1 MKWRTSIL
9 FALSLSLMLLFTACG
24 SKEMQKWEES
34 RFLFGTYIKITV
46 YSERKKQAQKA
57 MEKAFE
63 EIERID
69 KKYNSKREESLVYA
83 LNHRIVDSITLDE
96 EGQYLFQQVLEA
108 YRFSHRKYDISIAP
122 LLKVWGFEKESV
134 EALPNPKDLAEAM
147 AKVNFDKLHWE
158 GDKLA
163 LEKPVEEIDTG
174 SFLKGY
180 ALARA
185 KVVMEEEGIKSA
197 FITSISS
204 IDLIGSKPEEKPW
217 RIALEDPDNP
227 QEILGVLSLKDKAL
241 GVSGDYQTY
250 VEIDGERYHHILDKE
265 TGYPVMDKKMVVVIS
280 EDGFEADLYSTTF
293 FLMPIEEVLHYVNSR
308 ESMEVLIVDA
318 NREFH
323 MSQGFAQYFS
333 KK

>member
-1 MKWRTSIL
+1 MKWKTRIL
-9 FALSLSLMLLFTACG
+9 FSVLLLVLLVLTACG
-24 SKEMQKWEES
+24 KKEMTKFEES
-34 RFLFGTYIKITV
+34 RFLFGTYIKIML
-46 YSERKKQAQKA
+46 YSDDKKQAKKA
-57 MEKAFE
+57 MEKAFQ

-69 KKYNSKREESLVYA
+69 KKYNSKREESLIYA
-83 LNHRIVDSITLDE
+83 LNHATVDSVALDE

-108 YRFSHRKYDISIAP
+108 YRFSHKKYDITISP

-134 EALPNPKDLAEAM
+134 EAVPNPKDLAEAM
-147 AKVNFDKLHWE
+147 AKVDFDKVKLEE
-158 GDKLA
+158 GKISFQ
-163 LEKPVEEIDTG
+163 KPVEEMDTG

-185 KVVMEEEGIKSA
+185 KEVMLEEGIQSA

-217 RIALEDPDNP
+217 RIALEDPENP
-227 QEILGVLSLKDKAL
+227 QEILGVLSLQDKAL

-265 TGYPVMDKKMVVVIS
+265 SGYPVMDKKMVVVIC
-280 EDGFEADLYSTTF
+280 EDGLEADLYSTSF

-308 ESMEVLIVDA
+308 ETMEVLIVDS

-323 MSQGFAQYFS
+323 MSQGFGQYFS